1 MRFALSFLPKMIA
14 YMLLAL
20 PFYLD
25 ARALLL
31 KRRHTPLDWRREV
44 LLLIFFLYCVGLASQ
59 TVMPQMVRD
68 ADGSLVILTVF
79 TNNPHFPSVGGFS
92 PWRFNLI
99 PFHTIKIYL
108 ARAHIGVFLVN
119 IVGNILMFAPIG
131 VCVPLLWRRMRGFFR
146 ITLLGIAVS
155 CGIEL
160 LQILTLRSVDID
172 DVILNSLGVLLGY
185 LLYLPLA
192 KRYAL
197 TRKKAQF

>member
-1 MRFALSFLPKMIA
+1 MRFALSFLAEMIP

-20 PFYLD
+20 PFYLGV
-25 ARALLL
+25 RALLL
-31 KRRHTPLDWRREV
+31 RRRHTPLDWRREA
-44 LLLIFFLYCVGLASQ
+44 LLLVFFLYCVGLASQ
-59 TVMPQMVRD
+59 TVMPQMVQD
-68 ADGSLVILTVF
+68 ADGSLVIFTIF

-108 ARAHIGVFLVN
+108 ERAHIGIFLVN

-131 VCVPLLWRRMRGFFR
+131 FCVPLLWRRMRGFLR
-146 ITLLGIAVS
+146 ITLLGVAVS

-160 LQILTLRSVDID
+160 LQILMLRSVDID
-172 DVILNSLGVLLGY
+172 DVILNSLGVILGY
-185 LLYLPLA
+185 LLYLPVA

-197 TRKKAQF
+197 TRKKA